1 MDPQATWYIPTSKLP
16 ILLQELSPPLG
27 TRGTTAN
34 GIAEILAVILSLDIP
49 DRDSRVH
56 FLETLHCLMG
66 HAAGTELP
74 LEEDLR
80 IHGQMFHL
88 LPKTTEEPEYT
99 AAHYHSGKYVQ
110 ASIQGFLIRERMAKN
125 IEQQHLSAV
134 QTLRSQFKLSRN

>member
-134 QTLRSQFKLSRN
+134 QTLRSQFKLSRK